1 MTYYNSLV
9 QIIWKLESNWSTAL
23 ATSLLGPTVILD
35 EAKLAVH
42 AGVVLNFPAF
52 EKFLP
57 GHVYHLHVTRY
68 IGSYGDQ

>member
-1 MTYYNSLV
+1 MTYSLLV
-9 QIIWKLESNWSTAL
+9 RIIWKLESNWSTAL

-35 EAKLAVH
+35 DAKLAIH

-57 GHVYHLHVTRY
+57 GHDNEFDNDCENMHEEY
-68 IGSYGDQ
+68 